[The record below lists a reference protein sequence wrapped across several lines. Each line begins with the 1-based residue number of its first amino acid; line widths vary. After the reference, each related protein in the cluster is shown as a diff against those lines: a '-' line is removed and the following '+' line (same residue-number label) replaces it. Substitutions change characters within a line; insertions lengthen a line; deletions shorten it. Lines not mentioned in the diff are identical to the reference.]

1 MNRIEELNGMDLDEF
16 VEVLGEVFENTPA
29 IARQVWEKRPFA
41 DVDDLHRKMMG
52 QVEIMSLDE
61 KLTLIR
67 AHPDLGGRAKM
78 ADASVQEQAGAGL
91 DRLTAAEYQQ
101 LQQLNQAYQEKFN
114 FPFIVA
120 VRNQTKESIL
130 EAFRTRLEHSIAVEQ
145 ERAIE
150 EIGKIT
156 RFRLEAICF

>member
-1 MNRIEELNGMDLDEF
+1 MNQIEELNGMGLDEF
-16 VEVLGEVFENTPA
+16 VDVLGEVFENTPS

-41 DVDDLHRKMMG
+41 DVDDLHRKMMS
-52 QVEIMSLDE
+52 QIEIMSLEE
-61 KLTLIR
+61 KLRFIR
-67 AHPDLGGRAKM
+67 AHPDLGSRAKM

-91 DRLTAAEYQQ
+91 DRLTAEEYQQ
-101 LQQLNQAYQEKFN
+101 LQQLNQAYQEKFD

-130 EAFRTRLEHSIAVEQ
+130 EAFQTRLEHSIAVEQ

-150 EIGKIT
+150 EIRKIT
-156 RFRLEAICF
+156 RFRLEAICL

>member
-1 MNRIEELNGMDLDEF
+1 LN
-16 VEVLGEVFENTPA
+16 
-29 IARQVWEKRPFA
+29 
-41 DVDDLHRKMMG
+41 
-52 QVEIMSLDE
+52 
-61 KLTLIR
+61 
-67 AHPDLGGRAKM
+67 
-78 ADASVQEQAGAGL
+78 
-91 DRLTAAEYQQ
+91 RLTAAEYQQ